1 MQVSLVFILSVI
13 ILVQIPVTES
23 KSLTVLNIFK
33 TVFDIFKPGFKII
46 DAIRKQ
52 NEGPIEDVKT
62 ELERVRKDIDR
73 MVRSST
79 TDIIREITLQNKLDR
94 IETTVHKLKSLLI
107 DLKNYALAENEI
119 DRLNYESLFLERHDQ
134 RVVALIRSLPEL
146 LSYTIPGP

>member
-1 MQVSLVFILSVI
+1 M
-13 ILVQIPVTES
+13 
-23 KSLTVLNIFK
+23 
-33 TVFDIFKPGFKII
+33 
-46 DAIRKQ
+46 
-52 NEGPIEDVKT
+52 KT

-119 DRLNYESLFLERHDQ
+119 DRLNYESLFLERYDQ

-146 LSYTIPGP
+146 